1 MKLDNFSLLLIL
13 ALIFLNIFVWYQI
26 VFVGPNINPIL
37 YFLNIGQG
45 DSELIVL
52 PQNVKIITDAGPDSK
67 IVRELDKII
76 SPSERY
82 FDIALITHA
91 QLDHFNGFNYLLKN
105 YSVGTFITNGQ
116 TADLPEWK
124 EFEKNAK
131 EKNIPII
138 TLISGDKIKSG
149 KNFLSIISPTN
160 ELLQSSETN
169 DSCMVIQLETENL
182 SVLYTCDIDSTTEKY
197 LVKNFSSAL
206 NSVILKVPHHG
217 SKYSSSN
224 EFLDAVQPKIAIIEV
239 GAKNSYGHPTEEAL
253 ARLTSSTIK
262 KIFRTDQ
269 DGTIKIITADNK
281 LQIYELKY

>member
-1 MKLDNFSLLLIL
+1 MKFDNFSLFIIL
-13 ALIFLNIFVWYQI
+13 ALVFLNIFVWYQI
-26 VFVGPNINPIL
+26 VFVGPNINPVL
-37 YFLNIGQG
+37 YFLNVGQG
-45 DSELIVL
+45 DSELAIL
-52 PQNVKIITDAGPDSK
+52 PQNIKILTDAGPDSK
-67 IVRELDKII
+67 IVRELDKIL
-76 SPSERY
+76 PLSEHY

-138 TLISGDKIKSG
+138 TLAFGDKIRFG
-149 KNFLSIISPTN
+149 KNLFNILSPTV

-169 DSCMVIQLETENL
+169 DSCLVAQLKTSNF
-182 SVLYTCDIDSTTEKY
+182 SVLFTCDIASLTEKY
-197 LVKNFSSAL
+197 LIKNLSST
-206 NSVILKVPHHG
+206 LKSDIIKVSHHG
-217 SKYSSSN
+217 SKYSSNN

-239 GAKNSYGHPTEEAL
+239 GAKNSYGHPAKEAL
-253 ARLTSSTIK
+253 ARLASSTIQ

-269 DGTIKIITADNK
+269 DGTIKITVTGDK
-281 LQIYELKY
+281 LKIFEIK